1 MNQRIM
7 ESTHSGGAKSSMFP
21 CMTVGMDELKFV
33 EQERSQCVNGFEGNT
48 DIEHANS
55 QYVICPF

>member
-1 MNQRIM
+1 M

-55 QYVICPF
+55 QHVICPF